1 MTTSAHS
8 GLVLHQGGGSLQPC
22 WLSQGPMSPSP
33 QHSNPSRTT
42 D

>member
-22 WLSQGPMSPSP
+22 WLSQGPHESQPAALKSVP
-33 QHSNPSRTT
+33 H